1 MQFSDDLEFSDRER
15 KEVYDYVERHGRVD
29 YHRGRKAL
37 GMDEAPFGHYVA
49 SLERGGFVERDGD
62 ELRVAFESE
71 APERFD
77 EELSFHIRQAGE
89 EDLEALVAAI
99 REALADGTYIVAE
112 NFADVIDREHVLLR
126 HNEVRSR
133 VVFLATVAD
142 DVAGWV
148 HLDAPEVAKLDHTAE
163 MTVGVVPEYRGH
175 GVGSRLLDRGMRW
188 AKEHGYEKVYNSVP
202 ATNESAIDWLGARG
216 WEVEAVRENHY
227 RIDGAYV
234 DEVMMAYY
242 A

>member
-29 YHRGRKAL
+29 YHRARQAL
-37 GMDEAPFGHYVA
+37 GMDEAAFGHYVA
-49 SLERGGFVERDGD
+49 SLKRHGFIERSDD
-62 ELRVAFESE
+62 ELRIAFESE
-71 APERFD
+71 EPEQFD
-77 EELSFHIRQAGE
+77 NELSFRIRQAGE
-89 EDLEALVAAI
+89 EDLEALVAAM

-126 HNEVRSR
+126 HNEVQTR

-142 DVAGWV
+142 EVAGWV

-175 GVGSRLLDRGMRW
+175 GIGSRLLDRGMRW
-188 AKEHGYEKVYNSVP
+188 ADEHGYEKVYNSVP
-202 ATNESAIDWLGARG
+202 SNNERAIDWLEDHG
-216 WEVEAVRENHY
+216 WEVEAVREDHY
-227 RIDGAYV
+227 RIDGEYV
-234 DEVMMAYY
+234 DEVMMARWP
-242 A
+242 